1 MIAADAVRALVQAV
15 IALAFFT
22 DAIEVWHLIVSSA
35 LFGAASAFFGPAS
48 TGLVKS
54 IVSTER
60 LQEANALIGISQN
73 AASIFGPALAGLL
86 VSVAGFGVVFAIDAA
101 SFVVSAAFLVAMRLP
116 AAVEHAGTRSFL
128 MDVAQGFGV
137 VRRRTWLWAS
147 FISFAVG
154 NVSIAAFF
162 VLGPLV
168 VEAELGGPSTWGLV
182 LAAGAGGGVLGSL
195 VALRWKPARPLVPAA
210 VLMLTVSLQLVG
222 LVPPVPVPVLMA
234 AVAAAFAS
242 IAIGNA
248 LWDTMLQQH
257 VPQETISR
265 VSSLDWMV
273 SLVFMPLGYTAAGPL
288 ADRIGVEE
296 TLLLAAALGTVASLS
311 LLLVPS
317 IRNLRRLD
325 ETAPDEGAAEDVSSA
340 RTPLPV

>member
-1 MIAADAVRALVQAV
+1 
-15 IALAFFT
+15 
-22 DAIEVWHLIVSSA
+22 
-35 LFGAASAFFGPAS
+35 
-48 TGLVKS
+48 
-54 IVSTER
+54 
-60 LQEANALIGISQN
+60 
-73 AASIFGPALAGLL
+73 
-86 VSVAGFGVVFAIDAA
+86 
-101 SFVVSAAFLVAMRLP
+101 
-116 AAVEHAGTRSFL
+116 
-128 MDVAQGFGV
+128 
-137 VRRRTWLWAS
+137 
-147 FISFAVG
+147 
-154 NVSIAAFF
+154 
-162 VLGPLV
+162 
-168 VEAELGGPSTWGLV
+168 
-182 LAAGAGGGVLGSL
+182 
-195 VALRWKPARPLVPAA
+195 
-210 VLMLTVSLQLVG
+210 MLTVSLQLVG